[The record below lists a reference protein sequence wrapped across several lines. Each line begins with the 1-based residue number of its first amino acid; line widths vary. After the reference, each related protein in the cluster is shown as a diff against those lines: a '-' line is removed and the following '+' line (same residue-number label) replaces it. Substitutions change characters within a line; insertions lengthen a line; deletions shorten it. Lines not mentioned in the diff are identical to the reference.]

1 MKKTVIHKTVRGN
14 RKINLTGICKLL
26 IFAMTFQSFVSCV
39 KDDLYNTP
47 HPDKGAVK
55 VTADWSGA
63 SSDAVLPQNYVLRIG
78 THEQTVSGASNAFSA
93 LFEPGR
99 QDLLV
104 CHPAEGITID
114 GNTATV
120 NTLPDGTLEP
130 LPGFLFSASAA
141 LEIVKDDTL
150 RVAVKMQQRIRT
162 LTLALK
168 LNPGDEE
175 RITATSATL
184 TGIASGIDLRAGT
197 VAATGGITTA
207 PAFTLGT
214 NKPESRTAVP
224 HGRGMRSAGEPALV
238 ATLRLAGIA
247 TAERQILTLVI
258 TLTDGSVQT
267 IRTDLTEM
275 LKNFGGTDMEP
286 LTLDAT
292 LELPAESGFS
302 GTITDWTVVDN
313 GEIKVN

>member
-14 RKINLTGICKLL
+14 RKINLSGICKLL
-26 IFAMTFQSFVSCV
+26 IFVMTFQSFGSCV

-55 VTADWSGA
+55 VTTDWTEA
-63 SSDAVLPQNYVLRIG
+63 SSDAVLPQSYVLRIG
-78 THEQTVSGASNAFSA
+78 TQEQTVSGASNAFRT

-130 LPGFLFSASAA
+130 MPGFLFSASAE
-141 LEIVKDDTL
+141 LEIVRDDTL
-150 RVAVKMQQRIRT
+150 KVAVKMQQRIRT
-162 LTLALK
+162 LILGLK

-175 RITATSATL
+175 CITATSATL
-184 TGIASGIDLRAGT
+184 TGIASAIDLRDGT
-197 VAATGGITTA
+197 VAATGGMTTV
-207 PAFTLGT
+207 PAFALGT
-214 NKPESRTAVP
+214 NRPESRT
-224 HGRGMRSAGEPALV
+224 AGEPALV
-238 ATLRLAGIA
+238 ATLRLMGIA
-247 TAERQILTLVI
+247 TTERQMLTLLI

-275 LKNFGGTDMEP
+275 LKNFGETNMEP

-292 LELPAESGFS
+292 LELPAEGGFS

-313 GEIKVN
+313 GEIEVH